1 MHDRDRPNAS
11 SPTPEPAPGSAPL
24 PASGTEDETP
34 APATPPAPAPPS
46 AAVLRFQS
54 CRWRKTVNGDIPA
67 HCGHPEVLPFAGVNG
82 FSADSWCPD
91 CQFYKLRRTPTRRDD
106 Y

>member
-1 MHDRDRPNAS
+1 MYDRDRPNPTQADAPRPAAPS
-11 SPTPEPAPGSAPL
+11 GSPAAATPAAAPGA
-24 PASGTEDETP
+24 EDE
-34 APATPPAPAPPS
+34 AATPSP
-46 AAVLRFQS
+46 AVLRFQS
-54 CRWRKTVNGDIPA
+54 CRWRKPASGEIPA
-67 HCGHPEVLPFAGVNG
+67 HCGHPEVLPFAGAHG